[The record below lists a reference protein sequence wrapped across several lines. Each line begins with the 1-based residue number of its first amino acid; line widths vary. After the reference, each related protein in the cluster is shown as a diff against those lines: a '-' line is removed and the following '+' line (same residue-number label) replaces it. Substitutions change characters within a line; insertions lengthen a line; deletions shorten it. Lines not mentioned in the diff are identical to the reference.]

1 MKYIIAFIILAAFIQ
16 CTLSIKCRSDY
27 SEFNGKCWQIKK
39 DSRSRRSEAQTR
51 CIQAG
56 GYLARHLD
64 DKDKKYLDVFTHQQ
78 GVKLWI
84 GLSYKAAWDDGS
96 EVLEGVVHGPKIDK
110 CIYIKSKEYHST
122 NCNDEMGYVC
132 MQR

>member
-1 MKYIIAFIILAAFIQ
+1 MKYIIKCIILAAFIQ
-16 CTLSIKCRSDY
+16 YTLSITCRYGY
-27 SEFNGKCWQIKK
+27 SEYNGKCWQINKSYK
-39 DSRSRRSEAQTR
+39 SRRSEAQTK
-51 CIQAG
+51 CIYAG

-64 DKDKKYLDVFTHQQ
+64 DKDKNYLDVFTHKQ

-84 GLSYKAAWDDGS
+84 GLSYKAAWDGS
-96 EVLEGVVHGPKIDK
+96 EVLKGVVNGPPMER
-110 CIYIKSKEYHST
+110 CIYIQSKKYYST

>member
-1 MKYIIAFIILAAFIQ
+1 MKYIIACIILAAFIQ
-16 CTLSIKCRSDY
+16 CTLSVTCRSDY
-27 SEFNGKCWQIKK
+27 NEYNGKCWQINK
-39 DSRSRRSEAQTR
+39 DSKSRRSEAQTK

-64 DKDKKYLDVFTHQQ
+64 DKDKKYLEEFTHEQS
-78 GVKLWI
+78 VKLWI

-96 EVLEGVVHGPKIDK
+96 AVLEGVVNGSKIEK
-110 CIYIKSKEYHST
+110 CIYIQSKRYYST
-122 NCNDEMGYVC
+122 SCNDEMGYVC